1 MELLKKYSVSATGI
15 LFLLQNIIRFVLIKR
30 RLAMRINGKVYFDSW
45 VGDNYES
52 GIKGDKILVIGLQ
65 HWCDPKYWNC
75 DKDPHKCLDERD
87 SICTVWNAECYR
99 PKDSDKNLDEN
110 AQKPSGWEHLG
121 EKNDKMPNCPI
132 LEKCNKRNECNGTK
146 DNTPRLRYLHCETK
160 ISVYNHINDQERAQ
174 RAAIFGAVLLALEE
188 LYSINFKN
196 NKKKCWN
203 SIAFTNFIQ
212 HYTKI
217 DSENPNRI
225 DINNELTEVLSE
237 KNLKAL
243 DQHIENL
250 KPKVII
256 ALKIDMITSIIKGTY
271 RDKYVECKDI
281 SIMTPMGG
289 TFTFSVFAEKD
300 SHLYIKIKQDL
311 NDFVDD
317 YIREN
322 LQIVSEEDFKN
333 RGKKRKIESKIQ
345 ALAIFLKEQIKE
357 TEKKHLDK
365 YRKIIRNLDEFLK
378 EQKKQ
383 IEGTEK
389 KHLDKYSEI
398 KRDIQVLAKFFM
410 EQREEGKNGQLVTYR
425 DEILKNENIAE
436 IVRKEFYYDKD
447 FKQQKN
453 EVFKEFRSRKKKELL
468 DAELDRI
475 KAAYE
480 DFKEKR
486 RNI

>member
-1 MELLKKYSVSATGI
+1 
-15 LFLLQNIIRFVLIKR
+15 
-30 RLAMRINGKVYFDSW
+30 MRINGKVYFDPW

-65 HWCDPKYWNC
+65 HWCDPKYWGCN
-75 DKDPHKCLDERD
+75 KDPHKCLDERD
-87 SICTVWNAECYR
+87 STCTVWNADIY
-99 PKDSDKNLDEN
+99 KNV
-110 AQKPSGWEHLG
+110 QKASGREHSNG
-121 EKNDKMPNCPI
+121 DIMPNCPI
-132 LEKCNKRNECNGTK
+132 NACKKRNECIGTIK
-146 DNTPRLRYLHCETK
+146 NTRFRYLHCETK
-160 ISVYNHINDQERAQ
+160 IAIYDHINDQERAQ
-174 RAAIFGAVLLALEE
+174 RASIFGAVLTALEK
-188 LYSINFKN
+188 LYIKSENKEANISYD
-196 NKKKCWN
+196 KKKCWN
-203 SIAFTNFIQ
+203 SIAFANFIQ

-217 DSENPNRI
+217 DPKNPNRV
-225 DINNELTEVLSE
+225 DINKELTEVLSE
-237 KNLKAL
+237 KNLNAL
-243 DQHIENL
+243 DKHIKNL

-256 ALKIDMITSIIKGTY
+256 ALKIDMIPSIIKGTY
-271 RDKYVECKDI
+271 HDKYVECKDI

-289 TFTFSVFAEKD
+289 TFTFSVFAEKN

-322 LQIVSEEDFKN
+322 LQIVSEEDLKN
-333 RGKKRKIESKIQ
+333 RGKKSEIESKIQ
-345 ALAIFLKEQIKE
+345 ALAV
-357 TEKKHLDK
+357 
-365 YRKIIRNLDEFLK
+365 FLK

-383 IEGTEK
+383 IEGNEK

-468 DAELDRI
+468 DAELDGI
-475 KAAYE
+475 KVAYE